1 MKEFRPVFSCFVI
14 FAVLAVISAAGCKT
28 IPVLAMVTVK
38 DRPVSL
44 VADEKKMPPE
54 ALTLIRKVVLSPD
67 RAHLLVVCEP
77 DGGLVLFETA
87 TGKISAN
94 AALAEK
100 LNETMSN
107 RLAMTAGR
115 MVCSA
120 DNRHCAERYA
130 ADEFIKRYGARVRDM
145 STGSVIG
152 AVDPGYTH
160 FVGLYAFPRNDLFV
174 VQLWSG
180 SQEFRFYRVPEMAL
194 LASQPVTYTVMS
206 MDEIRHSLTFD
217 RNGDY
222 VILHDGKLIHIYSG
236 RDGRLLATMF
246 MKDARDWLVV
256 SAEGY
261 FDGTP
266 SMFDGLTWKVD
277 KENIPLSQ
285 FDKSGFFRQGLLGS
299 LLGLRALPPR
309 SFSIGESLIGKI
321 WKIEPS
327 GEVVVTC
334 GGTQLNMGDRVFSV
348 IGGREISLNV
358 TFPMMTTARCRVS
371 PQDAASASKLSVGIP
386 VFKRGVK

>member
-1 MKEFRPVFSCFVI
+1 MKEFRPVFSRFVI
-14 FAVLAVISAAGCKT
+14 FAVLAAIAAAGCKS

-54 ALTLIRKVVLSPD
+54 ALMLIRKVVLSPD

-77 DGGLVLFETA
+77 GGEPVLFETA
-87 TGKISAN
+87 TGRISAN
-94 AALAEK
+94 TTLAEK
-100 LNETMSN
+100 LNETA
-107 RLAMTAGR
+107 R
-115 MVCSA
+115 VCSA
-120 DNRHCAERYA
+120 NGRYCAEHYL
-130 ADEFIKRYGARVRDM
+130 ADEFIKRYGARVREM
-145 STGSVIG
+145 NTGGVLG
-152 AVDPGYTH
+152 TVDPGYTN
-160 FVGLYAFPRNDLFV
+160 FVGLFSFPRNDLFV

-217 RNGDY
+217 RSGDC
-222 VILHDGKLIHIYSG
+222 VILHDVILHDSKLIHIYSG
-236 RDGRLLATMF
+236 RDGRQLATMF
-246 MKDARDWLVV
+246 MKDANNWLVV
-256 SAEGY
+256 STEGY

-285 FDKSGFFRQGLLGS
+285 FDKSGFLRQGLLGS
-299 LLGLRALPPR
+299 VLGLRPLPPK

-327 GEVVVTC
+327 GEVVITC

-348 IGGREISLNV
+348 IDGREISLNV

-371 PQDAASASKLSVGIP
+371 PQDAAFASKLAVGIP